1 MSTLFVTL
9 PIAIIYEYMDPLIPE
24 YPEKNVFP
32 DPGPK
37 VDPYPASGTP

>member
-24 YPEKNVFP
+24 YPEKKLIP
-32 DPGPK
+32 DPAPK
-37 VDPYPASGTP
+37 VDLYPAPGNP